1 MTDFISAIRMLE
13 QFTYEL
19 MLWMYFYPL
28 TILRVLINP
37 GWALSFV
44 GTETGK
50 NEEEAFQTAMRP
62 VLLLVISLCIGL
74 LLVPLR
80 PEEAAILA
88 KTSRLGKIV
97 TESTLALIAYR
108 TIVFAMF
115 PIVGAILYDLT
126 TPGAVSRNSLR
137 QPFYQ
142 QCYILAPFALVISP
156 CLVLL
161 GRGNSW
167 AIIGSVAIHI
177 WMLSAQYVFFR
188 RYAQFRVL
196 IAAGAAL
203 TVLLCGWGLMFASYF
218 FMR

>member
-13 QFTYEL
+13 QFAYEL

-28 TILRVLINP
+28 TILRVLTNP
-37 GWALSFV
+37 GWALSFIEA
-44 GTETGK
+44 ETK
-50 NEEEAFQTAMRP
+50 KSEEEAFQTAMRP

-74 LLVPLR
+74 LLVPLL
-80 PEEAAILA
+80 PEEAAIMA
-88 KTSRLGKIV
+88 KTSRLGKII
-97 TESTLALIAYR
+97 TESTLALIIYR
-108 TIVFAMF
+108 TIAFTMF

-126 TPGAVSRNSLR
+126 TPGAVSRDSLR
-137 QPFYQ
+137 KPFYQ
-142 QCYILAPFALVISP
+142 QCYILAPFALIISP

-188 RYAQFRVL
+188 RYAQFKTL
-196 IAAGAAL
+196 IAVGAAF
-203 TVLLCGWGLMFASYF
+203 TVPLCGWGLMFASIF
-218 FMR
+218 LMR